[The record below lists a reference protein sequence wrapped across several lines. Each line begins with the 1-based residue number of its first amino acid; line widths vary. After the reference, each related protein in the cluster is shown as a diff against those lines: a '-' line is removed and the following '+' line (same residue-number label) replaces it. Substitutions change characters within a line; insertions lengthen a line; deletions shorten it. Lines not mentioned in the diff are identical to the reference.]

1 LRERLRAACG
11 APAEGGR
18 RRVRLIETWPRVT
31 DSKPMSTELESE
43 GIRLR
48 RLSVDDAP
56 SMHSAAVESA
66 AELETT
72 MPWFSR
78 GMTVESFRAF
88 ATWAWE
94 AWDRGE
100 HYELSILAQDGT
112 YLGSAGLSVDA
123 TTMSAN
129 LQYWVRTSATRRGV
143 ASESTRLV
151 SRWAIQAV
159 GLQRVE
165 IFISDHNL
173 ASQMAARKSGAH
185 FEGVLRNK
193 IRWGGRAY
201 DAHVFSFVPGD
212 FT

>member
-1 LRERLRAACG
+1 
-11 APAEGGR
+11 
-18 RRVRLIETWPRVT
+18 LIERDGVNNARPV
-31 DSKPMSTELESE
+31 PTELEGGS
-43 GIRLR
+43 IRLR
-48 RLSVDDAP
+48 RLSVDDATD
-56 SMHSAAVESA
+56 MHAAAFESA

-78 GMTVESFRAF
+78 GMTLESFTSF

-100 HYELSILAQDGT
+100 HYELSVFAGDGT
-112 YLGSAGLSVDA
+112 YLGSAGLAVDA
-123 TTMSAN
+123 TTKSAN

-143 ASESTRLV
+143 ASEATRLV
-151 SRWAIQAV
+151 SRWALQTL

-165 IFISDHNL
+165 IFISDHNV

-193 IRWGGRAY
+193 IRWNDRPY
-201 DAHVFSFVPGD
+201 DAHVFSFVPDD
-212 FT
+212 FA